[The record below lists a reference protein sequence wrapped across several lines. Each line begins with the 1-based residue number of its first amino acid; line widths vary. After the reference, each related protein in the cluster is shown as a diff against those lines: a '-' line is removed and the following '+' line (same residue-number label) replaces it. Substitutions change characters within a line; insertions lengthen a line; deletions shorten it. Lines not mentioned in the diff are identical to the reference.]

1 MGMSQEQV
9 SKQIDNMVNFIIR
22 EGKEKSDEIR
32 VKADEEFNIEKL
44 RLIESEKAKLR
55 TEYERKEKQ
64 AEIKK
69 RIQQSNQVAAS
80 RLKLLQARDTA
91 VLDIRS
97 AAQAELA
104 KISGGGTYKQLVQ
117 DLLTQGFMTLKETE
131 MKVRCRKEDEAV
143 VKGAIDGAIAA
154 YKSKCGISAKASLDT
169 STSLPP
175 APKAGYEGE
184 TCAGGVVVF
193 DASGRISVANTLDSR
208 LAIVYQQK
216 LPDIRKTL
224 FGASKTRVHTQ

>member
-1 MGMSQEQV
+1 MGQSAIMGMSQEQV
-9 SKQIDNMVNFIIR
+9 SKQIENMVNFIIR

-80 RLKLLQARDTA
+80 RLKLLQARDQA
-91 VLDIRS
+91 VADVRE
-97 AAQAELA
+97 AA
-104 KISGGGTYKQLVQ
+104 
-117 DLLTQGFMTLKETE
+117 
-131 MKVRCRKEDEAV
+131 
-143 VKGAIDGAIAA
+143 VKAAIDPALSAL
-154 YKSKCGISAKASLDT
+154 KSKTGKTVKASLDT
-169 STSLPP
+169 SSYLP
-175 APKAGYEGE
+175 AGPRAGFEGE
-184 TCAGGVVVF
+184 TCCGGVVVS
-193 DASGRISVANTLDSR
+193 DVSGRISVANTLDSR
-208 LAIVYQQK
+208 LNIVYQQK

-224 FGASKTRVHTQ
+224 FGASKTRTWLQ